1 MSRQQRWAGLLAG
14 CMWAFA
20 TEGLWAI
27 TITSPVMPGD
37 VFAVNN
43 VGSTLFQFR
52 WNTTTSTV
60 TDLTNLGGVT
70 TDGMGNLWFAH
81 GDGSAGAP
89 FQIEMIPF
97 AGTTSVVK
105 LSGPTLNLPANA
117 AGIRDILFD
126 SAGTLYASVYLTDA
140 SLRLYK
146 YLPDGAGGF
155 QTGVQVGSF
164 GGGFGDYGG
173 GRLSMSVNELFIA
186 TGVWGPQRLY
196 SMRLTDGT
204 MTSVNPGT
212 NVASQTAIL
221 PSYPNLLLYSAP
233 DGVRTVSFNQLTGE
247 IGTSSSQLFVGD
259 FNDGLVYSAAAGRL
273 YLSNRANSGEIRFAT
288 NAQLASAISSPGSV
302 NISDLGLLLQS
313 GNAYINRDLAV
324 IAPPPYPGL
333 VQQGDIWI
341 VDTSLRSVHQFRG
354 GTKVSTFT
362 LNADDMIGGVATD
375 ANANLYIAGTG
386 LGVYRIDRNT
396 NQVSWLLK
404 PDEVAGSGLTVR
416 DVAVAADGTLYI
428 TYYGGSGRVD
438 KFTPD
443 GAGGYTRT
451 TLGTT
456 GLTGGDR
463 GNHHS
468 WLTNNGQFLL
478 TSGRGDNKIV
488 AMNTSTSAVSTWATS
503 IVLNAEIALDPLT
516 NNYVLFG
523 GRDSNNYDHLY
534 ALPFDPTTGTFG
546 TTPIVLNT
554 DTDDWVDALA
564 FDPLTGDLYMSV
576 RYNQLVK
583 ATYAQYLLALAG
595 SPFDIDLLP
604 RVYTGSEVN
613 IARDMVVTNRV
624 PEPAAWVLLG
634 IGLASLPV
642 LRRRFPQFLRR
653 P

>member
-1 MSRQQRWAGLLAG
+1 
-14 CMWAFA
+14 
-20 TEGLWAI
+20 
-27 TITSPVMPGD
+27 
-37 VFAVNN
+37 
-43 VGSTLFQFR
+43 
-52 WNTTTSTV
+52 
-60 TDLTNLGGVT
+60 
-70 TDGMGNLWFAH
+70 
-81 GDGSAGAP
+81 
-89 FQIEMIPF
+89 
-97 AGTTSVVK
+97 
-105 LSGPTLNLPANA
+105 
-117 AGIRDILFD
+117 
-126 SAGTLYASVYLTDA
+126 
-140 SLRLYK
+140 
-146 YLPDGAGGF
+146 
-155 QTGVQVGSF
+155 
-164 GGGFGDYGG
+164 
-173 GRLSMSVNELFIA
+173 
-186 TGVWGPQRLY
+186 
-196 SMRLTDGT
+196 MRLTDG
-204 MTSVNPGT
+204 MMSSVNPGT

-233 DGVRTVSFNQLTGE
+233 DGVRTVSFDQLTGQ
-247 IGTSSSQLFVGD
+247 IGTSSSQLLVGD
-259 FNDGLVYSAAAGRL
+259 FTDGLAYSAVAGRL
-273 YLSNRANSGEIRFAT
+273 YLSNRANGGEIRFAT
-288 NAQLASAISSPGSV
+288 NAQLAQAMSSP
-302 NISDLGLLLQS
+302 ISISTLGLLLQS
-313 GNAYINRDLAV
+313 GNASIDRDLAV

-341 VDTSLRSVHQFRG
+341 VDSSLRSVHQFRG

-396 NQVSWLLK
+396 NQVAWLLK
-404 PDEVAGSGLTVR
+404 PDEVAGVGTVR

-428 TYYGGSGRVD
+428 TYLGGNGRVD

-451 TLGTT
+451 PLGTT

-468 WLTNNGQFLL
+468 WLTNNGQYLL

-488 AMNTSTSAVSTWATS
+488 AMNTTTGSTTTWSLPSGNLA
-503 IVLNAEIALDPLT
+503 AEIALDPLS
-516 NNYVLFG
+516 NAYVLFCG
-523 GRDSNNYDHLY
+523 GDVGGGQPYQLF
-534 ALPFDPTTGTFG
+534 ALSFNPNTGTFG

-624 PEPAAWVLLG
+624 PEPAAAMLLL
-634 IGLASLPV
+634 IGAAGLLLA
-642 LRRRFPQFLRR
+642 RRCWNRSEK
-653 P
+653 